1 MKKKKTIRRSQKDHI
16 RPDNIGS
23 LWPSEGILE
32 YTGKSLKFAE
42 NSEFILILSV
52 YWLSVLTFHPSKF
65 PLYHKDWKAK
75 NYISQVLL
83 YLGICV

>member
-1 MKKKKTIRRSQKDHI
+1 MLKLYILHYVYFTIKKKFMKKKKTIRRSQKDHI

-52 YWLSVLTFHPSKF
+52 Y
-65 PLYHKDWKAK
+65 
-75 NYISQVLL
+75 
-83 YLGICV
+83 